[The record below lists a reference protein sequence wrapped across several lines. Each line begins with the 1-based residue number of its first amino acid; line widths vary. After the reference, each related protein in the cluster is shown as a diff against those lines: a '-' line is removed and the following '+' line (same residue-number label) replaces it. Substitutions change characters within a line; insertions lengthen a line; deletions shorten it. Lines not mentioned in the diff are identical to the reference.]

1 MSEFLRKLV
10 RICVAVGIALGIATS
25 LLAQQPVPAGPRGVP
40 KPPDPGPLFFSEQWR
55 NPKTYADGVLPLTSV
70 TQEVV
75 TTPNLQLNVYDPNA
89 KYIPE
94 YRKTLRPGSW
104 ATDWEGPNC
113 LRIYGVETPELWAG
127 SCGQVT
133 VTLRDKNN
141 FVDLSN
147 RGRVIW
153 RTYVSGFHV
162 ARLVVKLA
170 DGTFLVGDPGTGT
183 PDVAHIENEVVLSSL
198 RWLKLDVPQ
207 TVTRGTWVEKPDLS
221 KVDEIG
227 WAQLMPG
234 SGHGVGGFV
243 AVSKFEVWGKPVPRT
258 DTPSH

>member
-1 MSEFLRKLV
+1 MSTLLRV
-10 RICVAVGIALGIATS
+10 CVAAAFAVSIVTP
-25 LLAQQPVPAGPRGVP
+25 LLAQQPPPPRPRGVP
-40 KPPDPGPLFFSEQWR
+40 QPPDPGPLFFSENWR
-55 NPKTYADGVLPLTSV
+55 NPKTYEANTLPLTSV

-75 TTPNLQLNVYDPNA
+75 TTPDLVLTVYDPNA

-94 YRKTLRPGSW
+94 YRKTLRWGSW
-104 ATDWEGPNC
+104 ADDWGGPTC
-113 LRIYGVETPELWAG
+113 LLIYGVERPELWAG
-127 SCGQVT
+127 SCGPVT
-133 VTLRDKNN
+133 VTLRHKSN

-153 RTYVSGFHV
+153 GTYVSGFHV

-183 PDVAHIENEVVLSSL
+183 PDVSHIENEVVLSSL
-198 RWLKLDVPQ
+198 RWLKLDVPA

-243 AVSKFEVWGKPVPRT
+243 GVSKFEVWGKPVPRM
-258 DTPSH
+258 DPSSR